1 MDKCIIC
8 GNGSPTFFCSKG
20 SGKYLKCEHC
30 NHVFIAEGFISDLS
44 EKLPSGGN
52 HHTSDVKRD
61 WDFSREKREKIF
73 YPRLQWI
80 SRFGQA
86 GKLLDIGCSNGAFI
100 ESAVHYGW
108 EAEGVELRPSSA
120 DFAKSRGNKV
130 HIRPL
135 EDLHLPSA
143 SFHAV
148 SMWQVIEHIPYP
160 EIILE
165 ECHRILKV
173 DGVLALTT
181 PNIGS
186 IGWKLLKSDWP
197 AVDPGCHCHLFRVNT
212 IEKLMAKCGF
222 KKCYLKTSE
231 IQPATVKQLKRRILR
246 QAEKKPANAMANLVG
261 SSSSAK
267 LKLLFTMRKLLN
279 LPLQVT
285 GLGEDI
291 YGIFQ
296 KIS

>member
-1 MDKCIIC
+1 MTECIIC
-8 GNGSPTFFCSKG
+8 GNGVSAFFCAKG
-20 SGKYLKCEHC
+20 SGKYLKCVHC
-30 NHVFIAEGFISDLS
+30 NHVFIAESIIPDIS
-44 EKLPSGGN
+44 ENLPPERN
-52 HHTSDVKRD
+52 HHISGVKRD

-73 YPRLQWI
+73 YPRLQLI

-100 ESAVHYGW
+100 EAAVHYGW

-120 DFAKSRGNKV
+120 DFAKCRGNIV
-130 HIRPL
+130 HTRPV
-135 EDLHLPSA
+135 EDLHLPA
-143 SFHAV
+143 AYFHAIT
-148 SMWQVIEHIPYP
+148 MWQVIEHIPYP
-160 EIILE
+160 EIILK

-173 DGVLALTT
+173 NGVLAVTT

-197 AVDPGCHCHLFRVNT
+197 AVDPGCHYHLFRVNT
-212 IEKLMAKCGF
+212 IEKIMANCGF

-231 IQPATVKQLKRRILR
+231 FQPATVKQLKRRILR
-246 QAEKKPANAMANLVG
+246 QPKKKPTNAMATLVG

-267 LKLLFTMRKLLN
+267 LNILFTLRKLLN